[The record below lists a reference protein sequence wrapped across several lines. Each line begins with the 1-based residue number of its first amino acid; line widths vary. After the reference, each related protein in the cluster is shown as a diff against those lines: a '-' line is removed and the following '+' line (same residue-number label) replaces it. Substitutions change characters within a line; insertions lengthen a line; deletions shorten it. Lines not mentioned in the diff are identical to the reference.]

1 MMRTEAKNQ
10 QKKENVTVN
19 REHKDRLFKI
29 IFQEKSD
36 LLCLYNAINGTTYDN
51 PDDLTITTME
61 DVIYISMK
69 NDVSFILDD
78 QISLYEHQSTVS
90 GNLPIRGVFYLS
102 RQYETYVQQ
111 LELNLFSTAV
121 QKLPFP
127 QFFVFYNG
135 TTSMPDRVELK
146 LSDAFIRNEHTKD
159 LTPALECTA
168 TLLNINE
175 GHNLELM
182 NNCRALRE
190 YAQFIKILRENL
202 DNGIDKEQAILDTI
216 NYCMEHDI
224 LKQRLIKE
232 KGKVVDVLL
241 TECDW
246 DYVKKLYDKDFGRML
261 KEIERIE
268 SEKEQA
274 RIEKEQAR
282 TEKEQAIARNQQL
295 LYTLLETYKE
305 TGLAK
310 EQAVDLLTQKIPDIS
325 LELAEETAEQIFKN

>member
-1 MMRTEAKNQ
+1 
-10 QKKENVTVN
+10 
-19 REHKDRLFKI
+19 
-29 IFQEKSD
+29 
-36 LLCLYNAINGTTYDN
+36 
-51 PDDLTITTME
+51 
-61 DVIYISMK
+61 
-69 NDVSFILDD
+69 
-78 QISLYEHQSTVS
+78 
-90 GNLPIRGVFYLS
+90 
-102 RQYETYVQQ
+102 
-111 LELNLFSTAV
+111 
-121 QKLPFP
+121 
-127 QFFVFYNG
+127 
-135 TTSMPDRVELK
+135 
-146 LSDAFIRNEHTKD
+146 
-159 LTPALECTA
+159 
-168 TLLNINE
+168 
-175 GHNLELM
+175 
-182 NNCRALRE
+182 
-190 YAQFIKILRENL
+190 
-202 DNGIDKEQAILDTI
+202 
-216 NYCMEHDI
+216 MEHDI

-274 RIEKEQAR
+274 VEQARTEKEQAVEQAR

>member
-1 MMRTEAKNQ
+1 
-10 QKKENVTVN
+10 
-19 REHKDRLFKI
+19 
-29 IFQEKSD
+29 
-36 LLCLYNAINGTTYDN
+36 
-51 PDDLTITTME
+51 
-61 DVIYISMK
+61 
-69 NDVSFILDD
+69 
-78 QISLYEHQSTVS
+78 
-90 GNLPIRGVFYLS
+90 
-102 RQYETYVQQ
+102 
-111 LELNLFSTAV
+111 
-121 QKLPFP
+121 
-127 QFFVFYNG
+127 
-135 TTSMPDRVELK
+135 
-146 LSDAFIRNEHTKD
+146 
-159 LTPALECTA
+159 
-168 TLLNINE
+168 
-175 GHNLELM
+175 
-182 NNCRALRE
+182 
-190 YAQFIKILRENL
+190 
-202 DNGIDKEQAILDTI
+202 
-216 NYCMEHDI
+216 MEHDI

-274 RIEKEQAR
+274 VEQAR